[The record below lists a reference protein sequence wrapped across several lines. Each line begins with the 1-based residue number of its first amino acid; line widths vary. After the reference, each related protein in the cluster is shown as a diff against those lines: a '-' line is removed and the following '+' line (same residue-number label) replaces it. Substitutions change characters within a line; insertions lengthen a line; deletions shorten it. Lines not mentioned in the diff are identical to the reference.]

1 MIQGIKAND
10 HRILSRVITRI
21 ENDDNVQDQRFIE
34 LYDQSQ
40 KAIRLGVT
48 GPPGAGKSTITNELI
63 KRFLKKNQTIGVIA
77 IDPSS
82 PFSGGALLGDRVRMN
97 HYNNDKS
104 VFIRS
109 MGTHGILGGLARK
122 TQEAGDILAASGKD
136 IIIFETVGVGQGE
149 YDIAKAADLTILV
162 LVPESGDEI
171 QLMKAGLIEI
181 ADIFVINKSDREGS
195 DHLADTLSSMINAID
210 NDSKPDAPVFNTIA
224 SDGRGMDKFFDG
236 VFDQLDKFDRCGL
249 LVQKKKERY
258 RNRVKKLIQEQLL
271 GEFWTEDRL
280 KKLEDETK
288 SIDTITES
296 PYSIANNILKSFK
309 SRVITL
315 PVRCHSLNI

>member
-1 MIQGIKAND
+1 MEQGTIQGIKAND

-21 ENDDNVQDQRFIE
+21 ENDDYVKDQRFIE
-34 LYDQSQ
+34 LYDQAQ

-109 MGTHGILGGLARK
+109 MGTHGNLGGLARK

-181 ADIFVINKSDREGS
+181 ADIFVINKSDREGA
-195 DHLADTLSSMINAID
+195 DRLANTLSSMINAIG
-210 NDSKPDAPVFNTIA
+210 NDSKPDAPVFTTVA
-224 SDGRGMDKFFDG
+224 SDGRGMDKLFDG

-271 GEFWTEDRL
+271 VEFWTEDRL
-280 KKLEDETK
+280 RKLEDATK
-288 SIDTITES
+288 SLDTITES
-296 PYSIANNILKSFK
+296 PYSIADDILKSFI
-309 SRVITL
+309 S
-315 PVRCHSLNI
+315 

>member
-1 MIQGIKAND
+1 MEQGTIQGIKAND

-21 ENDDNVQDQRFIE
+21 ENDDYVQDQRFIE
-34 LYDQSQ
+34 LYDQAQ
-40 KAIRLGVT
+40 KAIRLGIT

-136 IIIFETVGVGQGE
+136 VIIFETVGVGQGE

-181 ADIFVINKSDREGS
+181 ADIFVINKSDREGA
-195 DHLADTLSSMINAID
+195 DRLANTLSSMINAIG
-210 NDSKPDAPVFNTIA
+210 NDSKPDAPVFTTVA

-271 GEFWTEDRL
+271 VEFWTEDRL
-280 KKLEDETK
+280 RKLEDATK
-288 SIDTITES
+288 SLDTITES
-296 PYSIANNILKSFK
+296 PYSIANDILKSFK
-309 SRVITL
+309 S
-315 PVRCHSLNI
+315 

>member
-1 MIQGIKAND
+1 MEQGTIQGIKAND

-21 ENDDNVQDQRFIE
+21 ENDDYVQDQRFIE
-34 LYDQSQ
+34 LYDQAQ
-40 KAIRLGVT
+40 KAIRLGIT

-109 MGTHGILGGLARK
+109 MGTHGSLGGLARK

-136 IIIFETVGVGQGE
+136 VIIFETVGVGQGE
-149 YDIAKAADLTILV
+149 YDIAKAADLTVLV

-171 QLMKAGLIEI
+171 QLMKAGLVEI
-181 ADIFVINKSDREGS
+181 ADIFVINKSDREGA
-195 DHLADTLSSMINAID
+195 DYLADTLSSMINAIS
-210 NDSKPDAPVFNTIA
+210 NDSKPDAPVFTTVA
-224 SDGRGMDKFFDG
+224 SDGRGMDKFFNG
-236 VFDQLDKFDRCGL
+236 VFDSCGL
-249 LVQKKKERY
+249 LVKKKKERY
-258 RNRVKKLIQEQLL
+258 QNRVKKLIQEQLL

-280 KKLEDETK
+280 RKLEDATK
-288 SIDTITES
+288 SLDTITES
-296 PYSIANNILKSFK
+296 PYSIADDILKSFI
-309 SRVITL
+309 S
-315 PVRCHSLNI
+315 

>member
-1 MIQGIKAND
+1 MDQVTIQGIKAND

-21 ENDDNVQDQRFIE
+21 ENDDYVHDQGFIE
-34 LYDQSQ
+34 LYDQAQ
-40 KAIRLGVT
+40 KAIRLGIT

-63 KRFLKKNQTIGVIA
+63 KRFLKNNQTIGIIA

-109 MGTHGILGGLARK
+109 MGTHGSLGGLARK

-136 IIIFETVGVGQGE
+136 VIIFETVGVGQGE

-171 QLMKAGLIEI
+171 QLMKAGLAEI
-181 ADIFVINKSDREGS
+181 ADIFVINKSDREGA
-195 DHLADTLSSMINAID
+195 DHLADTLSSMINAIG
-210 NDSKPDAPVFNTIA
+210 NDSKPDAPVFTTVA
-224 SDGRGMDKFFDG
+224 SDGRGMDKLFDG

-271 GEFWTEDRL
+271 VEFWTEDRL
-280 KKLEDETK
+280 RKLEDATK
-288 SIDTITES
+288 SLDTITES
-296 PYSIANNILKSFK
+296 PYSIANDILKSFI
-309 SRVITL
+309 S
-315 PVRCHSLNI
+315 

>member
-1 MIQGIKAND
+1 MDQVTIQGIKAND

-21 ENDDNVQDQRFIE
+21 ENDDYVHDQGFIE
-34 LYDQSQ
+34 LYDQAQ
-40 KAIRLGVT
+40 KAIRLGIT
-48 GPPGAGKSTITNELI
+48 GPPGAGKSTITNGLI
-63 KRFLKKNQTIGVIA
+63 KRFLKNNQTIGVIA

-97 HYNNDKS
+97 HYTNDKS

-109 MGTHGILGGLARK
+109 MGTHGNLGGLARK
-122 TQEAGDILAASGKD
+122 SQEAGDILAASGKD

-181 ADIFVINKSDREGS
+181 ADIFVINKSDREGA
-195 DHLADTLSSMINAID
+195 DRLANTLSSMINASG
-210 NDSKPDAPVFNTIA
+210 NDSKPDAPVFTTVA
-224 SDGRGMDKFFDG
+224 SDGRGMDKLFDG

-271 GEFWTEDRL
+271 VEFWTEDGLR
-280 KKLEDETK
+280 KLEDATK
-288 SIDTITES
+288 SLDTITES
-296 PYSIANNILKSFK
+296 PYSIADDILKSF
-309 SRVITL
+309 IL
-315 PVRCHSLNI
+315 

>member
-1 MIQGIKAND
+1 MEQGTIQGIKAND

-21 ENDDNVQDQRFIE
+21 ENDDYVQDQRFIE
-34 LYDQSQ
+34 LYDQAQ
-40 KAIRLGVT
+40 KAIRLGIT

-109 MGTHGILGGLARK
+109 MGTHGSLGGLARK

-136 IIIFETVGVGQGE
+136 VIIFETVGVGQGE
-149 YDIAKAADLTILV
+149 YDIAKAADITVLV

-171 QLMKAGLIEI
+171 QLMKAGLVEI
-181 ADIFVINKSDREGS
+181 ADLFVINKSDREGS
-195 DHLADTLSSMINAID
+195 GRLADTLNSMINAMG
-210 NDSKPDAPVFNTIA
+210 NNSKPDPSVYTIVA
-224 SDGRGMDKFFDG
+224 SNGKGMDKLFDG
-236 VFDQLDKFDRCGL
+236 VFDHLDKLDRCGL

-258 RNRVKKLIQEQLL
+258 RNRVKRLIQEQLL
-271 GEFWTEDRL
+271 GEFWTEDRIR
-280 KKLEDETK
+280 KLEDATK
-288 SIDTITES
+288 ALDTITES
-296 PYSIANNILKSFK
+296 PYSIANDILKSFK
-309 SRVITL
+309 S
-315 PVRCHSLNI
+315 

>member
-1 MIQGIKAND
+1 MDQVTIQGIKAND

-21 ENDDNVQDQRFIE
+21 ENDDYVLDQGFIE
-34 LYDQSQ
+34 LYDQAQ
-40 KAIRLGVT
+40 KAIRLGIT

-63 KRFLKKNQTIGVIA
+63 KRFLKNNQTIGVIA

-136 IIIFETVGVGQGE
+136 VIIFETVGVGQGE

-171 QLMKAGLIEI
+171 QLMKAGLVEI

-195 DHLADTLSSMINAID
+195 DHLANTLSSMINAID

-249 LVQKKKERY
+249 LLKKKKERY
-258 RNRVKKLIQEQLL
+258 RNRVIDLIQEQLL

-280 KKLEDETK
+280 RKLEDVTK
-288 SIDTITES
+288 SLDTITES
-296 PYSIANNILKSFK
+296 PYSIANDILKSFK
-309 SRVITL
+309 S
-315 PVRCHSLNI
+315 

>member
-1 MIQGIKAND
+1 MEQGTIQGIKAND

-21 ENDDNVQDQRFIE
+21 ENDDYVKDQRFIE
-34 LYDQSQ
+34 LYDHAQE
-40 KAIRLGVT
+40 AIRLGIT
-48 GPPGAGKSTITNELI
+48 GPPGAGKSTIINELI

-109 MGTHGILGGLARK
+109 MGTHGSLGGLARK

-181 ADIFVINKSDREGS
+181 ADIFVINKSDREGA
-195 DHLADTLSSMINAID
+195 DRLANTLSSMINAIG
-210 NDSKPDAPVFNTIA
+210 NDSKPDAPVFTTVA
-224 SDGRGMDKFFDG
+224 SDGRGMDKLFDG

-271 GEFWTEDRL
+271 VEFWTEDRL
-280 KKLEDETK
+280 RKLEDATK
-288 SIDTITES
+288 SLDTITES
-296 PYSIANNILKSFK
+296 PYSIADDILKSFI
-309 SRVITL
+309 S
-315 PVRCHSLNI
+315 

>member
-1 MIQGIKAND
+1 MEKVTIQGIKAND
-10 HRILSRVITRI
+10 HRVLSRVITHI
-21 ENDDNVQDQRFIE
+21 ENDDYVQDQRFIE
-34 LYDQSQ
+34 LYDQAQ
-40 KAIRLGVT
+40 EAIRLGIT
-48 GPPGAGKSTITNELI
+48 GPPGAGKSTIINELI

-109 MGTHGILGGLARK
+109 MGTHGHLGGLARK

-149 YDIAKAADLTILV
+149 YDIAKAADITVLV

-171 QLMKAGLIEI
+171 QLMKAGLVEI
-181 ADIFVINKSDREGS
+181 ADLFVINKSDREGS
-195 DHLADTLSSMINAID
+195 GRLADTLNSMINAMG
-210 NDSKPDAPVFNTIA
+210 NNSKPDASVYTTVA
-224 SDGRGMDKFFDG
+224 SNGKGMDKLFDG
-236 VFDQLDKFDRCGL
+236 VFDHLDKLDRCGL

-271 GEFWTEDRL
+271 GEFWTEDRIR
-280 KKLEDETK
+280 KLEDATK
-288 SIDTITES
+288 SLDTITES
-296 PYSIANNILKSFK
+296 PYSIANDILKSFK
-309 SRVITL
+309 S
-315 PVRCHSLNI
+315 

>member
-1 MIQGIKAND
+1 MEQGTIQGIKAND

-21 ENDDNVQDQRFIE
+21 ENDDYVQDQRFIE
-34 LYDQSQ
+34 LYDQAQ
-40 KAIRLGVT
+40 KAIRLGIT

-136 IIIFETVGVGQGE
+136 VIIFETVGVGQGE

-171 QLMKAGLIEI
+171 QLMKAGLVEI
-181 ADIFVINKSDREGS
+181 ADIFVINKSDREGA
-195 DHLADTLSSMINAID
+195 DRLANTLSSMINAIG
-210 NDSKPDAPVFNTIA
+210 NDSKPDAPVFTTVA
-224 SDGRGMDKFFDG
+224 SDGRGMDKLFDG

-271 GEFWTEDRL
+271 VEFWTEDRL
-280 KKLEDETK
+280 RKLEDATK
-288 SIDTITES
+288 SLDTITES
-296 PYSIANNILKSFK
+296 PYSIADDILKSFI
-309 SRVITL
+309 S
-315 PVRCHSLNI
+315 

>member
-1 MIQGIKAND
+1 MEKVTIQGIKAND
-10 HRILSRVITRI
+10 HRVLSRVITHI
-21 ENDDNVQDQRFIE
+21 ENDDYVQDQRFIE
-34 LYDQSQ
+34 LYDQAQ
-40 KAIRLGVT
+40 EAIRLGIT
-48 GPPGAGKSTITNELI
+48 GPPGAGKSTIINELI

-109 MGTHGILGGLARK
+109 MGTHGSLGGLARK

-136 IIIFETVGVGQGE
+136 VIIFETVGVGQGE

-181 ADIFVINKSDREGS
+181 ADIFVINKSDREGA
-195 DHLADTLSSMINAID
+195 DRLANTLSSMINAIG
-210 NDSKPDAPVFNTIA
+210 NDSKPDAPVFTTVA
-224 SDGRGMDKFFDG
+224 SDGRGMDKLFDG

-280 KKLEDETK
+280 RKLEDATK
-288 SIDTITES
+288 SLDTITES
-296 PYSIANNILKSFK
+296 PYSIADDILKSFI
-309 SRVITL
+309 S
-315 PVRCHSLNI
+315 

>member
-1 MIQGIKAND
+1 MEQVTIQGIKAND

-21 ENDDNVQDQRFIE
+21 ENDDYVQDQRFIE
-34 LYDQSQ
+34 LYDQAQ
-40 KAIRLGVT
+40 KAIRLGIT

-63 KRFLKKNQTIGVIA
+63 KRFLKNNQTIGVIA

-109 MGTHGILGGLARK
+109 MGTHGNLGGLARK

-181 ADIFVINKSDREGS
+181 ADIFVINKSDREGA
-195 DHLADTLSSMINAID
+195 DRLANTLSSMINAIG
-210 NDSKPDAPVFNTIA
+210 NDSKPDAPVFTTVA
-224 SDGRGMDKFFDG
+224 SDGRGMDKFFVG

-271 GEFWTEDRL
+271 VEFWTEDRL
-280 KKLEDETK
+280 RKLEDATK
-288 SIDTITES
+288 SLDTITES
-296 PYSIANNILKSFK
+296 PYSIADDILKSFI
-309 SRVITL
+309 S
-315 PVRCHSLNI
+315 

>member
-1 MIQGIKAND
+1 MDQVTIQGIKAND

-21 ENDDNVQDQRFIE
+21 ENDDYVQDQRFIE
-34 LYDQSQ
+34 LYDQAQ
-40 KAIRLGVT
+40 KAIRLGIT

-63 KRFLKKNQTIGVIA
+63 KRFLNKNQTIGVIA

-109 MGTHGILGGLARK
+109 MGTHGSLGGLARK

-136 IIIFETVGVGQGE
+136 VIIFETVGVGQGE
-149 YDIAKAADLTILV
+149 YDIAKAADLTVLV

-195 DHLADTLSSMINAID
+195 DRLADTLNSMIDTVGNKS
-210 NDSKPDAPVFNTIA
+210 NLDAPVYATVA
-224 SDGRGMDKFFDG
+224 SQGKGMDKLFDG
-236 VFDQLDKFDRCGL
+236 IFNHLEKLDRYGL
-249 LVQKKKERY
+249 LVKKKKERY
-258 RNRVKKLIQEQLL
+258 RNRVKKLIQDKLL
-271 GEFWTEDRL
+271 GEFWTTDRIR
-280 KKLEDETK
+280 KLEDATK
-288 SIDTITES
+288 SLDTITES
-296 PYSIANNILKSFK
+296 PYSIANDILKSFK
-309 SRVITL
+309 S
-315 PVRCHSLNI
+315 

>member
-1 MIQGIKAND
+1 MEQGTIQGIKAND

-21 ENDDNVQDQRFIE
+21 ENDDYVQDQRFIE
-34 LYDQSQ
+34 LYDQAQ

-109 MGTHGILGGLARK
+109 MGTHGSLGGLARK

-181 ADIFVINKSDREGS
+181 ADIFVINKSDREGA
-195 DHLADTLSSMINAID
+195 DRLANTLSSMINAIG
-210 NDSKPDAPVFNTIA
+210 NDSKPDAPVFTTVA
-224 SDGRGMDKFFDG
+224 SDGRGMDKLFDG

-271 GEFWTEDRL
+271 VEFWTEDRL
-280 KKLEDETK
+280 RKLEDATK
-288 SIDTITES
+288 SLDTITES
-296 PYSIANNILKSFK
+296 PYSIANDILKSFI
-309 SRVITL
+309 S
-315 PVRCHSLNI
+315 

>member
-1 MIQGIKAND
+1 MEQGTIQGIKAND

-21 ENDDNVQDQRFIE
+21 ENDDYVQDQRFIE
-34 LYDQSQ
+34 LYDQAQ
-40 KAIRLGVT
+40 KAIRLGIT

-109 MGTHGILGGLARK
+109 MGTHGSLGGLARK

-171 QLMKAGLIEI
+171 QLMKAGLVEI
-181 ADIFVINKSDREGS
+181 ADIFVINKSDREGA
-195 DHLADTLSSMINAID
+195 DRLANTLSSMINAIG
-210 NDSKPDAPVFNTIA
+210 NDSKPDAPVFTTVA
-224 SDGRGMDKFFDG
+224 SDGRGMDKLFDG

-280 KKLEDETK
+280 RKLEDATK
-288 SIDTITES
+288 SLDTITES
-296 PYSIANNILKSFK
+296 PYSIADDILKSFI
-309 SRVITL
+309 S
-315 PVRCHSLNI
+315 

>member
-1 MIQGIKAND
+1 MEQVTIQGIKAND

-21 ENDDNVQDQRFIE
+21 ENDDYVQDQRFIE
-34 LYDQSQ
+34 LYDQAQ
-40 KAIRLGVT
+40 KAIRLGIT

-109 MGTHGILGGLARK
+109 MGTHGSLGGLARK

-171 QLMKAGLIEI
+171 QLMKAGLVEI
-181 ADIFVINKSDREGS
+181 ADIFVINKSDREGA
-195 DHLADTLSSMINAID
+195 DHLADTLSSMINAIG
-210 NDSKPDAPVFNTIA
+210 NDSKPDAPVFTTVA

-280 KKLEDETK
+280 RKLEDATK
-288 SIDTITES
+288 SLDTITES
-296 PYSIANNILKSFK
+296 PYSIANDILKSFK
-309 SRVITL
+309 S
-315 PVRCHSLNI
+315 

>member
-1 MIQGIKAND
+1 MEKVTIQGIKAND
-10 HRILSRVITRI
+10 HRVLSRVITHI
-21 ENDDNVQDQRFIE
+21 ENDDYVQDQRFIE
-34 LYDQSQ
+34 LYDQAQ
-40 KAIRLGVT
+40 EAIRLGIT

-97 HYNNDKS
+97 HYTNDKS

-109 MGTHGILGGLARK
+109 MGTHGNLGGLARK
-122 TQEAGDILAASGKD
+122 SQEAGDILAASGKD

-149 YDIAKAADLTILV
+149 YDIAKAADITVLV

-171 QLMKAGLIEI
+171 QLMKAGLVEI
-181 ADIFVINKSDREGS
+181 ADLFVINKSDREGS
-195 DHLADTLSSMINAID
+195 GRLADSLNSMINAMG
-210 NDSKPDAPVFNTIA
+210 NNSKPDPSVYTTVA
-224 SDGRGMDKFFDG
+224 SNGKGMDKLFDG
-236 VFDQLDKFDRCGL
+236 VFDHLDKLDRCGL

-280 KKLEDETK
+280 RKLEDATK
-288 SIDTITES
+288 SLDTITES
-296 PYSIANNILKSFK
+296 PYSIANDILKSFK
-309 SRVITL
+309 S
-315 PVRCHSLNI
+315 

>member
-1 MIQGIKAND
+1 MEQGTIQGIKAND

-21 ENDDNVQDQRFIE
+21 ENDDYVQDQRFIE
-34 LYDQSQ
+34 LYDQAQ

-136 IIIFETVGVGQGE
+136 VIIFETVGVGQGE

-181 ADIFVINKSDREGS
+181 ADIFVINKSDREGA
-195 DHLADTLSSMINAID
+195 DRLANTLSSMINAIG
-210 NDSKPDAPVFNTIA
+210 NDSKPDAPVFTTVA
-224 SDGRGMDKFFDG
+224 SDGRGMDKLFDG

-271 GEFWTEDRL
+271 VEFWTEDRL
-280 KKLEDETK
+280 RKLEDATK
-288 SIDTITES
+288 SLDTITES
-296 PYSIANNILKSFK
+296 PYSIANDILKSFK
-309 SRVITL
+309 S
-315 PVRCHSLNI
+315 

>member
-1 MIQGIKAND
+1 MEQGTIQGIKAND

-21 ENDDNVQDQRFIE
+21 ENDDYVQDQRFIE
-34 LYDQSQ
+34 LYDQAQ
-40 KAIRLGVT
+40 KAIRLGIT

-109 MGTHGILGGLARK
+109 MGTHGNLGGLARK

-181 ADIFVINKSDREGS
+181 ADIFVINKSDREGA
-195 DHLADTLSSMINAID
+195 DRLANTLSSMINAIG
-210 NDSKPDAPVFNTIA
+210 NDSKPDAPVFTTVA
-224 SDGRGMDKFFDG
+224 SDGRGMDKLFDG

-280 KKLEDETK
+280 RKLEDATK
-288 SIDTITES
+288 SLDTITES
-296 PYSIANNILKSFK
+296 PYSIANDILKSFK
-309 SRVITL
+309 S
-315 PVRCHSLNI
+315 

>member
-1 MIQGIKAND
+1 MEQGTIQGIKAND

-21 ENDDNVQDQRFIE
+21 ENDDYVQDQIFIE
-34 LYDQSQ
+34 LYDQAQ
-40 KAIRLGVT
+40 KAIRLGIT

-97 HYNNDKS
+97 HYDNDKS

-109 MGTHGILGGLARK
+109 MGTHGSLGGLARK

-181 ADIFVINKSDREGS
+181 ADIFVINKSDREGAG
-195 DHLADTLSSMINAID
+195 HLANTLSSMINDIG
-210 NDSKPDAPVFNTIA
+210 NDSKPDAPVFTTVA
-224 SDGRGMDKFFDG
+224 SDGRGMDKLFDG
-236 VFDQLDKFDRCGL
+236 VFDQLDEFDRCGL

-271 GEFWTEDRL
+271 VEFWTEDRPVSYTHL
-280 KKLEDETK
+280 
-288 SIDTITES
+288 
-296 PYSIANNILKSFK
+296 
-309 SRVITL
+309 TL
-315 PVRCHSLNI
+315 PTKA

>member
-1 MIQGIKAND
+1 MEQVTIQGIKAND

-21 ENDDNVQDQRFIE
+21 ENDDYVQDQRFIE
-34 LYDQSQ
+34 LYDQAQ

-122 TQEAGDILAASGKD
+122 AQEAGDILAASGKD
-136 IIIFETVGVGQGE
+136 VIIFETVGVGQGE

-171 QLMKAGLIEI
+171 QLMKAGLVEI
-181 ADIFVINKSDREGS
+181 ADIFVINKSDREGA
-195 DHLADTLSSMINAID
+195 DHLADTLSSMINAIG
-210 NDSKPDAPVFNTIA
+210 NDSKPDAPVFTTVA

-280 KKLEDETK
+280 RKLEDATK
-288 SIDTITES
+288 SLDTITES
-296 PYSIANNILKSFK
+296 PYSIANDILKSFK
-309 SRVITL
+309 S
-315 PVRCHSLNI
+315 

>member
-1 MIQGIKAND
+1 MEKVTIQGIKAND

-21 ENDDNVQDQRFIE
+21 ENDDYVQDQRFIE
-34 LYDQSQ
+34 LYDQAQ
-40 KAIRLGVT
+40 EAIRLGIT
-48 GPPGAGKSTITNELI
+48 GPPGAGKSTIINELI

-109 MGTHGILGGLARK
+109 MGSHGNLGGLARK

-149 YDIAKAADLTILV
+149 YDIAKAADITVLV

-171 QLMKAGLIEI
+171 QLMKAGLVEI
-181 ADIFVINKSDREGS
+181 ADLFVINKSDREGS
-195 DHLADTLSSMINAID
+195 GRLADTLNSMINAMG
-210 NDSKPDAPVFNTIA
+210 NNSKPDASVYTTVA
-224 SDGRGMDKFFDG
+224 SNGKGMDKLFDG
-236 VFDQLDKFDRCGL
+236 VFDHLDKLDRCGL

-258 RNRVKKLIQEQLL
+258 RNRVKKLIKEQLL
-271 GEFWTEDRL
+271 GEFWTEDRIR
-280 KKLEDETK
+280 KLEDATK
-288 SIDTITES
+288 SLDTITES
-296 PYSIANNILKSFK
+296 PYSIANDILKSFK
-309 SRVITL
+309 S
-315 PVRCHSLNI
+315 

>member
-1 MIQGIKAND
+1 MEQVTIQGIKAND

-21 ENDDNVQDQRFIE
+21 ENDDYVQDQRFIE
-34 LYDQSQ
+34 LYDQAQ

-109 MGTHGILGGLARK
+109 MGTHGSLGGLARK

-181 ADIFVINKSDREGS
+181 ADIFVINKSDREGA
-195 DHLADTLSSMINAID
+195 DRLANTLSSMINAIG
-210 NDSKPDAPVFNTIA
+210 NDSKPDAPVFTTVA
-224 SDGRGMDKFFDG
+224 SDGRGMDKLFDG

-271 GEFWTEDRL
+271 VEFWTEDRL
-280 KKLEDETK
+280 RKLEDATK
-288 SIDTITES
+288 SLDTITES
-296 PYSIANNILKSFK
+296 PYSIADDILKSFI
-309 SRVITL
+309 S
-315 PVRCHSLNI
+315 

>member
-1 MIQGIKAND
+1 MEQGTIQGIKAND

-21 ENDDNVQDQRFIE
+21 ENDDYVQDQRFIE
-34 LYDQSQ
+34 LYDQAQ
-40 KAIRLGVT
+40 KAIRLGIT

-63 KRFLKKNQTIGVIA
+63 KRFLKNNQTIGIIA

-109 MGTHGILGGLARK
+109 MGTHGSLGGLARK

-136 IIIFETVGVGQGE
+136 VIIFETVGVGQGE

-181 ADIFVINKSDREGS
+181 ADIFVINKSDREGA
-195 DHLADTLSSMINAID
+195 DRLANTLSSMINAIG
-210 NDSKPDAPVFNTIA
+210 NDSKPDAPVFTTVA
-224 SDGRGMDKFFDG
+224 SDGRGMDKLFDG

-280 KKLEDETK
+280 RKLEDATK
-288 SIDTITES
+288 SLDTITES
-296 PYSIANNILKSFK
+296 PYSIADDILKSFI
-309 SRVITL
+309 S
-315 PVRCHSLNI
+315 

>member
-1 MIQGIKAND
+1 MEQGTIQGIKAND

-21 ENDDNVQDQRFIE
+21 ENDDYVQDQRFIE
-34 LYDQSQ
+34 LYDQAQ

-181 ADIFVINKSDREGS
+181 ADIFVINKSDREGA
-195 DHLADTLSSMINAID
+195 DRLANTLSSMINAIG
-210 NDSKPDAPVFNTIA
+210 NDSKPDAPVFTTVA
-224 SDGRGMDKFFDG
+224 SDGRGMDKLFDG

-271 GEFWTEDRL
+271 VEFWTEDRL
-280 KKLEDETK
+280 RKLEDATK
-288 SIDTITES
+288 SLDTITES
-296 PYSIANNILKSFK
+296 PYSIANDILKSFK
-309 SRVITL
+309 S
-315 PVRCHSLNI
+315 

>member
-1 MIQGIKAND
+1 MEKVTIQGIKAND
-10 HRILSRVITRI
+10 HRVLSRVITHI
-21 ENDDNVQDQRFIE
+21 ENDDYLQDQRFIE
-34 LYDQSQ
+34 LYDQAQ
-40 KAIRLGVT
+40 EAIRLGIT
-48 GPPGAGKSTITNELI
+48 GPPGAGKSTIINELI

-109 MGTHGILGGLARK
+109 MGSHGNLGGLARK

-149 YDIAKAADLTILV
+149 YDIAKAADITVLV

-171 QLMKAGLIEI
+171 QLMKAGLVEI
-181 ADIFVINKSDREGS
+181 ADLFVINKSDREGS
-195 DHLADTLSSMINAID
+195 GRLADTLNSMINAMG
-210 NDSKPDAPVFNTIA
+210 NNSKPDPSVYTTVA
-224 SDGRGMDKFFDG
+224 SNGKGMDKLFDG
-236 VFDQLDKFDRCGL
+236 VFDHLDKLDRCGL

-271 GEFWTEDRL
+271 GEFWTEDRIR
-280 KKLEDETK
+280 KLEDATK
-288 SIDTITES
+288 SLDTITES
-296 PYSIANNILKSFK
+296 PYSIANDILKSFK
-309 SRVITL
+309 S
-315 PVRCHSLNI
+315 

>member
-1 MIQGIKAND
+1 MEQGTIQGIKAND

-21 ENDDNVQDQRFIE
+21 ENDDYVKDQRFIE
-34 LYDQSQ
+34 LYDQAQ
-40 KAIRLGVT
+40 KAIRLGIT

-63 KRFLKKNQTIGVIA
+63 KRFLKNNQTIGVIA

-109 MGTHGILGGLARK
+109 MGTHGSLGGLARK

-171 QLMKAGLIEI
+171 QLMKAGLVEI
-181 ADIFVINKSDREGS
+181 ADIFVINKSDREGA
-195 DHLADTLSSMINAID
+195 DHLADTLSSMINAIG
-210 NDSKPDAPVFNTIA
+210 NDSKPDAPVFTTVA

-271 GEFWTEDRL
+271 VEFWTEDRL
-280 KKLEDETK
+280 RKLEDATK
-288 SIDTITES
+288 SLDTITES
-296 PYSIANNILKSFK
+296 PYSIADDILKSFI
-309 SRVITL
+309 S
-315 PVRCHSLNI
+315 

>member
-1 MIQGIKAND
+1 MEQGTIQGIKAND

-21 ENDDNVQDQRFIE
+21 ENDDYVQDQRFIE
-34 LYDQSQ
+34 LYDQAQ

-109 MGTHGILGGLARK
+109 MGTHGSLGGLARK

-181 ADIFVINKSDREGS
+181 ADIFVINKSDREGA
-195 DHLADTLSSMINAID
+195 DRLANTLSSMINAIG
-210 NDSKPDAPVFNTIA
+210 NDSKPDAPVFTTVA
-224 SDGRGMDKFFDG
+224 SDGRGMDKLFDG

-271 GEFWTEDRL
+271 VEFWTEDRL
-280 KKLEDETK
+280 RKLEDATK
-288 SIDTITES
+288 SLDTITES
-296 PYSIANNILKSFK
+296 PYSIADDKLKSFI
-309 SRVITL
+309 S
-315 PVRCHSLNI
+315 

>member
-1 MIQGIKAND
+1 MEQGTIQGIKAND

-21 ENDDNVQDQRFIE
+21 ENDDYVQDQRFIE
-34 LYDQSQ
+34 LYDQAQ

-181 ADIFVINKSDREGS
+181 ADIFVINKSDREGA
-195 DHLADTLSSMINAID
+195 DRLANTLSSMINAIG
-210 NDSKPDAPVFNTIA
+210 NDSKPDAPVFTTVA
-224 SDGRGMDKFFDG
+224 SDGRGMDKLFDG

-258 RNRVKKLIQEQLL
+258 RNRVKKLIKEQLL
-271 GEFWTEDRL
+271 GEFWTEDRIR
-280 KKLEDETK
+280 KLEDATK
-288 SIDTITES
+288 SLDPITES
-296 PYSIANNILKSFK
+296 PYSIANDILKSLK
-309 SRVITL
+309 S
-315 PVRCHSLNI
+315 

>member
-1 MIQGIKAND
+1 MEKVTIQGIKAND
-10 HRILSRVITRI
+10 HRVLSRVITHI
-21 ENDDNVQDQRFIE
+21 ENDDYLQDQRFIE
-34 LYDQSQ
+34 LYDQAQ
-40 KAIRLGVT
+40 EAIRLGIT
-48 GPPGAGKSTITNELI
+48 GPPGAGKSTIINELI

-109 MGTHGILGGLARK
+109 MGTHGHLGGLARK

-149 YDIAKAADLTILV
+149 YDIAKAADITVLV

-171 QLMKAGLIEI
+171 QLMKAGLVEI
-181 ADIFVINKSDREGS
+181 ADLFVINKSDREGS
-195 DHLADTLSSMINAID
+195 GRLADTLNSMINAMG
-210 NDSKPDAPVFNTIA
+210 NNSKPDPSVYTTVA
-224 SDGRGMDKFFDG
+224 SNGKGMDKLFDG
-236 VFDQLDKFDRCGL
+236 VFDHLDKLDRCGL

-271 GEFWTEDRL
+271 GEFWTEDRIR
-280 KKLEDETK
+280 KLEDATK
-288 SIDTITES
+288 SLDTITES
-296 PYSIANNILKSFK
+296 PYSIANDILKSFK
-309 SRVITL
+309 S
-315 PVRCHSLNI
+315 

>member
-1 MIQGIKAND
+1 MEQGTIQGIKAND

-21 ENDDNVQDQRFIE
+21 ENDDYVQDQRFIE
-34 LYDQSQ
+34 LYDQAQ
-40 KAIRLGVT
+40 KAIRLGIT

-109 MGTHGILGGLARK
+109 MGTRGSLGGLARK

-171 QLMKAGLIEI
+171 QLMKAGLVEI
-181 ADIFVINKSDREGS
+181 ADIFVINKSDREGA
-195 DHLADTLSSMINAID
+195 DRLANTLSSMINAIG
-210 NDSKPDAPVFNTIA
+210 NDSKPDAPVFTTVA
-224 SDGRGMDKFFDG
+224 SDGRGMDKLFDG

-271 GEFWTEDRL
+271 VEFWTEDRL
-280 KKLEDETK
+280 RKLEDATK
-288 SIDTITES
+288 SLDTITES
-296 PYSIANNILKSFK
+296 PYSIADDILKSFI
-309 SRVITL
+309 S
-315 PVRCHSLNI
+315 

>member
-1 MIQGIKAND
+1 MDQVTIQGIKAND

-21 ENDDNVQDQRFIE
+21 ENDDYVHDQGFIE
-34 LYDQSQ
+34 LYDQAQ
-40 KAIRLGVT
+40 KAIRLGIT

-63 KRFLKKNQTIGVIA
+63 KRFIKNNQTIGVIA

-122 TQEAGDILAASGKD
+122 AEEAGDILAASGKD
-136 IIIFETVGVGQGE
+136 VIIFETVGVGQGE

-171 QLMKAGLIEI
+171 QLMKAGLVEI
-181 ADIFVINKSDREGS
+181 ADIFVINKSDREGA
-195 DHLADTLSSMINAID
+195 DHLADTLSSMINAIG
-210 NDSKPDAPVFNTIA
+210 NDSKPDAPVFTTVA
-224 SDGRGMDKFFDG
+224 SDGRGMDKFFVG

-271 GEFWTEDRL
+271 VEFWTEDRL
-280 KKLEDETK
+280 RKLEDATK
-288 SIDTITES
+288 SLDTITES
-296 PYSIANNILKSFK
+296 PYSIANDILKSFK
-309 SRVITL
+309 S
-315 PVRCHSLNI
+315 

>member
-1 MIQGIKAND
+1 MEQGTIQGIKAND

-21 ENDDNVQDQRFIE
+21 ENDDYVQDQRFIE
-34 LYDQSQ
+34 LYDQAQ
-40 KAIRLGVT
+40 KAIRLGIT

-109 MGTHGILGGLARK
+109 MGTHGNLGGLARK

-136 IIIFETVGVGQGE
+136 VIIFETVGVGQGE

-171 QLMKAGLIEI
+171 QLMKAGLVEI
-181 ADIFVINKSDREGS
+181 ADIFVINKSDREGA
-195 DHLADTLSSMINAID
+195 DRLANTLSSMINAIG
-210 NDSKPDAPVFNTIA
+210 NDSKPDAPVFTTVA
-224 SDGRGMDKFFDG
+224 SDGRGMDKLFDG

-280 KKLEDETK
+280 RKLEDATK
-288 SIDTITES
+288 SLDTITES
-296 PYSIANNILKSFK
+296 PYSIADDILKSFI
-309 SRVITL
+309 S
-315 PVRCHSLNI
+315 

>member
-1 MIQGIKAND
+1 MEQGTIQGIKAND

-21 ENDDNVQDQRFIE
+21 ENDDYVQDQRFIE
-34 LYDQSQ
+34 LYDQAQ
-40 KAIRLGVT
+40 KAIRLGIT

-97 HYNNDKS
+97 HYDNDKS

-109 MGTHGILGGLARK
+109 MGTHGSLGGLARK

-136 IIIFETVGVGQGE
+136 VIIFETVGVGQGE
-149 YDIAKAADLTILV
+149 YDIAKAADLTVLV

-171 QLMKAGLIEI
+171 QLMKAGLVEI
-181 ADIFVINKSDREGS
+181 ADIFVINKSDREGA
-195 DHLADTLSSMINAID
+195 DYLADTLSSMINAIG
-210 NDSKPDAPVFNTIA
+210 NDSKPDAPVFTTVA
-224 SDGRGMDKFFDG
+224 SDGRGMDKLFDG

-280 KKLEDETK
+280 RKLEDATK
-288 SIDTITES
+288 SLDTITES
-296 PYSIANNILKSFK
+296 PYSIADDILKSFI
-309 SRVITL
+309 S
-315 PVRCHSLNI
+315 